1 MKLSI
6 IGGAGAMAMGTI
18 KDLLP
23 RDEVTSIVLGD
34 VDMKALREREEEL
47 ASPKV
52 EIRQVDATDA
62 ESTYA
67 AIEGSDVCLSAGHAE
82 LHVSIMEQC
91 LRAGAHYTDLGGRYH
106 FSRRQLAL
114 HDAFK
119 QAGLSAVIGSGITP
133 GISQVQARCAVER
146 LDTVDSIHIYAYLK
160 SMKSPGQTEDDRI
173 VMPTSARTVISDSAE
188 LPWVFVDG
196 EMQEVPVGWGRR
208 IVELESCG
216 TREASAMI
224 HSEMATMPQNYAH
237 LGVREVIYYSAAPVG
252 SAKSSSH
259 AFAIMQQ
266 MLRAGLGSKDP
277 ITVNGVSVI
286 PRDVLIAV
294 LDRERRQ
301 AGASNAILEL
311 SNQINVR
318 GTRDGVPLE
327 IISDVVPWPGTPL
340 AGGATIE
347 FLTGFPAAVTIR
359 LLGSGVITW
368 RGVNSS
374 EVMVPPEPYFE
385 LLGEGGFQQ
394 VITERPIES

>member
-1 MKLSI
+1 
-6 IGGAGAMAMGTI
+6 
-18 KDLLP
+18 
-23 RDEVTSIVLGD
+23 
-34 VDMKALREREEEL
+34 
-47 ASPKV
+47 
-52 EIRQVDATDA
+52 
-62 ESTYA
+62 
-67 AIEGSDVCLSAGHAE
+67 
-82 LHVSIMEQC
+82 
-91 LRAGAHYTDLGGRYH
+91 
-106 FSRRQLAL
+106 
-114 HDAFK
+114 
-119 QAGLSAVIGSGITP
+119 
-133 GISQVQARCAVER
+133 
-146 LDTVDSIHIYAYLK
+146 
-160 SMKSPGQTEDDRI
+160 
-173 VMPTSARTVISDSAE
+173 
-188 LPWVFVDG
+188 
-196 EMQEVPVGWGRR
+196 
-208 IVELESCG
+208 
-216 TREASAMI
+216 MI

-252 SAKSSSH
+252 SAKSSTH

-266 MLRAGLGSKDP
+266 MLKAGLGSKEP

-327 IISDVVPWPGTPL
+327 IISDVVPRPGTPL

-374 EVMVPPEPYFE
+374 EVMVPPEPFFE
-385 LLGEGGFQQ
+385 LLEEGGFQQ